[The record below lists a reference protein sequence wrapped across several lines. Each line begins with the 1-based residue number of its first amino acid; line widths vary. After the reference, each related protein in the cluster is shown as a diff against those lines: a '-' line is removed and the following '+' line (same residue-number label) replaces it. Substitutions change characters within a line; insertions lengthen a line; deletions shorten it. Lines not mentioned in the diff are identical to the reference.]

1 MSKFYFRGFIPAVTK
16 YVKSK
21 PVIEVLMEIFAF
33 GFLVP
38 LAVIGW
44 VSLVIH
50 LIINGVPSDI
60 TFGIYG

>member
-21 PVIEVLMEIFAF
+21 PVIEVVLEIFAF

-38 LAVIGW
+38 LVLVGW

>member
-21 PVIEVLMEIFAF
+21 PLYIVAMEIFAF

-44 VSLVIH
+44 VSVVIN
-50 LIINGVPSDI
+50 LLINGVPDGI
-60 TFGIYG
+60 QFGIYG

>member
-21 PVIEVLMEIFAF
+21 PLHIVAMEIFAF

>member
-50 LIINGVPSDI
+50 LIVNGVPSDI

>member
-21 PVIEVLMEIFAF
+21 PLYIVAMEIFAF

-50 LIINGVPSDI
+50 LIINGVPSDA